1 MWPSG
6 KVFRRG
12 DDGWD
17 DLGRLGDELEVMGM
31 LVHNGHLYG
40 GTLPLAAVF
49 RYDGERGWTKTAQL
63 DNTPGATY
71 RRAWTMAAFDGR
83 LFCSTLP
90 SGRVHSL
97 EAGPCVTFDR
107 ELPHGWQHVTAVK
120 RGGVLQLSVNGTRV
134 AESRPFEPARF
145 DLTNEAPLRIG
156 AGSGDYFHG
165 SLSDVRFYR
174 RALSE
179 AEIHGLAK
187 P

>member
-1 MWPSG
+1 
-6 KVFRRG
+6 
-12 DDGWD
+12 
-17 DLGRLGDELEVMGM
+17 LGDELEVMGM

-49 RYDGERGWTKTAQL
+49 RYDGDRGWTKTGQL
-63 DNTPGATY
+63 DTTADARY

-107 ELPHGWQHVTAVK
+107 ELPPGWQHVAAVK
-120 RGGVLQLSVNGTRV
+120 RGGVLQLYLNATRV
-134 AESRPFEPARF
+134 AESRRFDSARL
-145 DLTNEAPLRIG
+145 DLTNQAPLRIG

-165 SLSDVRFYR
+165 SLSDVRLYR

-179 AEIHGLAK
+179 SEIHGLAK